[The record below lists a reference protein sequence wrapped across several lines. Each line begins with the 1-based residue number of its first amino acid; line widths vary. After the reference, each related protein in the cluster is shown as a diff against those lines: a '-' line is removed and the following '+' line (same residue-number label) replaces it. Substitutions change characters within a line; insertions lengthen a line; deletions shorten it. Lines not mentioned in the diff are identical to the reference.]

1 MRWTAFGKKLAI
13 FMAWLWIGPRR
24 SLRLAV
30 ANLGQS
36 VGRCFVF
43 LGIPDF
49 SGRSIVFE
57 DLLSDTRYIRDGDD
71 LLARGF
77 YLEMPPDGYH
87 LFRILGHT
95 PHKRDNQALA

>member
-1 MRWTAFGKKLAI
+1 M
-13 FMAWLWIGPRR
+13 
-24 SLRLAV
+24 
-30 ANLGQS
+30 
-36 VGRCFVF
+36 
-43 LGIPDF
+43 
-49 SGRSIVFE
+49 FE

-95 PHKRDNQALA
+95 PHKRDSQALA

>member
-1 MRWTAFGKKLAI
+1 MTSSACALRWDFGSDAI
-13 FMAWLWIGPRR
+13 RRGSPHWPEPR
-24 SLRLAV
+24 S
-30 ANLGQS
+30 S
-36 VGRCFVF
+36 WD
-43 LGIPDF
+43 GIPDF

-95 PHKRDNQALA
+95 PHKRDSQALA